1 MRFVTFRTPK
11 PKEFTYKPRYY
22 DEDKEALEQKKAA
35 LGLDTKVSHREGLR
49 LQMSRKWHK
58 GAEVEEKSR
67 LSKFISYFFYGAVVI
82 GGVYLIF
89 FTDFVYKLIGLFGLG
104 IGE

>member
-1 MRFVTFRTPK
+1 MRIVSFRTPK
-11 PKEFTYKPRYY
+11 PKQFTYKPRYY

-35 LGLDTKVSHREGLR
+35 MGLEAKVSHREGLR
-49 LQMSRKWHK
+49 LQMSRRWHK
-58 GAEVEEKSR
+58 GEDVEEKSV
-67 LSKFISYFFYGAVVI
+67 LTKAIYYFFYGSVII

-89 FTDFVYKLIGLFGLG
+89 FTDFVYKLIGMFGLG